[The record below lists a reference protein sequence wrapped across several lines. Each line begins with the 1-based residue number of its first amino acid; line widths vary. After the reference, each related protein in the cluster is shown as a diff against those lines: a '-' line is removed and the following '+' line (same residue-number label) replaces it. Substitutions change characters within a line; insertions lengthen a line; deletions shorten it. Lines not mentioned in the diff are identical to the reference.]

1 MRNLRKVIAISEVTG
16 ERREFASA
24 YEAAGALGCTRQ
36 AALHALV
43 SLQAVKGWKLYD
55 TPEKYRERI
64 KEFEEII
71 KMLEG

>member
-1 MRNLRKVIAISEVTG
+1 MRNLRKVIAIHEITG

-24 YEAAGALGCTRQ
+24 YEASTVLGCTRQ
-36 AALHALV
+36 GALHALEC
-43 SLQAVKGWKLYD
+43 LQAVKGWKLYD

-64 KEFEEII
+64 KEFEGII

>member
-1 MRNLRKVIAISEVTG
+1 MRNLRKVIAIHEITG

-24 YEAAGALGCTRQ
+24 YEASTVLGCTRQ
-36 AALHALV
+36 GALHALEC
-43 SLQAVKGWKLYD
+43 LQAVKGWKLYD

-64 KEFEEII
+64 KELEEII